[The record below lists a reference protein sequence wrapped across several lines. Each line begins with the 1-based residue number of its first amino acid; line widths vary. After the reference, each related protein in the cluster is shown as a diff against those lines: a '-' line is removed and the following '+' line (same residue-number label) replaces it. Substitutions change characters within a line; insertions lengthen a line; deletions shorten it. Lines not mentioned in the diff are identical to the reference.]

1 MKKLLESERI
11 LMIAVGI
18 LLLSILLMIIILP
31 GIFYDSAPQ
40 ANPKGAAIGILLAI
54 LIHLIIFAGFIKV
67 IRKTRISTRYK
78 KGEFLAIGILLL
90 VFGFIY
96 LDGAFAFLSH
106 KNIFYVSI
114 LMFISVLCDLVAST
128 ISIIVYFSKPLK
140 KV

>member
-1 MKKLLESERI
+1 MKKLPGTERI
-11 LMIAVGI
+11 LFVAVGI

-31 GIFYDSAPQ
+31 GIYYDSSPQ

-67 IRKTRISTRYK
+67 IRTNRNSSTHK
-78 KGEFLAIGILLL
+78 KGEFLGVGILLL

-106 KNIFYVSI
+106 DDIIYVPI
-114 LMFISVLCDLVAST
+114 LMFISVLCDLVAS
-128 ISIIVYFSKPLK
+128 IMNIIVFFLKPQK
-140 KV
+140 KD

>member
-1 MKKLLESERI
+1 MKKLHGNERI
-11 LMIAVGI
+11 QFIAVGI

-31 GIFYDSAPQ
+31 GIIYDSTPQ

-54 LIHLIIFAGFIKV
+54 LIRLIIFAWFIKV
-67 IRKTRISTRYK
+67 IRTARHSSGYK
-78 KGEFLAIGILLL
+78 KGGSLSIGILLL

-114 LMFISVLCDLVAST
+114 LMFISVLCDLVAS
-128 ISIIVYFSKPLK
+128 IMSIIVFFLKPLK
-140 KV
+140 KD